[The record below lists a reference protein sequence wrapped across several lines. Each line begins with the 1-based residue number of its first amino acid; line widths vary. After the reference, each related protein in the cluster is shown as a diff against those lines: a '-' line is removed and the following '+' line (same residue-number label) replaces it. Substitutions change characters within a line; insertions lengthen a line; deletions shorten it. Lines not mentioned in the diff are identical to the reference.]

1 MLLHH
6 LRLQVFGVLF
16 DLYECHDSLLPLS
29 TDSEVV
35 LSQLVILTV
44 VLSVFMVA
52 LDVLDSKFMDLFS
65 VLSVDCK
72 AFDCQFTST
81 VVHLTKVFVHLL
93 QLLQMFQEVLNLW
106 SATLTFLEC
115 LSRLD

>member
-6 LRLQVFGVLF
+6 LGLQVFGVLF

-44 VLSVFMVA
+44 VLGVFMVD
-52 LDVLDSKFMDLFS
+52 LDVLDSKFMNLFS

-72 AFDCQFTST
+72 AFNSQFTST

-93 QLLQMFQEVLNLW
+93 QLL
-106 SATLTFLEC
+106 
-115 LSRLD
+115 